1 MIKIKNEKQKSI
13 KNEMGD
19 ITPHTTAIKRI
30 IKEHYKRYDPHRFD
44 GLEKIELVQ
53 LIQISRSGYTH
64 KYNQFIYQ
72 SVKIY

>member
-1 MIKIKNEKQKSI
+1 MIKIKSEKQKSI

-30 IKEHYKRYDPHRFD
+30 TKEHYEQYDPRRFD
-44 GLEKIELVQ
+44 GLEKLERVQ
-53 LIQISRSGYTH
+53 LTQMSRSGYTH
-64 KYNQFIYQ
+64 KYNQSIYQ